1 MLVSSR
7 GIVDHAA
14 DQPVIWMRYRR
25 ALLIALA
32 LVLAWFLMEMVTA
45 WNFFE
50 G

>member
-1 MLVSSR
+1 
-7 GIVDHAA
+7 
-14 DQPVIWMRYRR
+14 MRYRR

-45 WNFFE
+45 WSFFE